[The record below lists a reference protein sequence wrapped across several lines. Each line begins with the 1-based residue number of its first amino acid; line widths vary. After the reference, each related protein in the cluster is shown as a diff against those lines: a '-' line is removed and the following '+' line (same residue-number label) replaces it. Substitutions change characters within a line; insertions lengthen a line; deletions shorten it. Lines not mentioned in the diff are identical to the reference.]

1 MKNLKILAS
10 FQTKKFKYGG
20 HAALLTAIVIVLLI
34 VLNLLVEQ
42 VPVKIDLTENRM
54 FTLSEQT
61 LQILDRL
68 EQDVIIYGVAEPGK
82 ENRMVDE
89 VVKRYSRRSPR
100 VSVEYLDPYRQPV
113 FIKQFDPEG
122 KGINEGSYIVV
133 SGEKFRVIDRWDL
146 FNINYQNPFQPE
158 VTGLVAEERF
168 TSAIMYV
175 TAEKNPVIY
184 MLKGHGEEEL
194 PFSLKERLRQEN
206 YELRELTLVVKEKL
220 PEDLDLLLVFAP
232 KRDLTAEEEEKIR
245 GYLGAQA
252 QGRALFVL
260 DDYVADLP
268 NFQSLL
274 RSYGLKLQPAVIV
287 EGSADHHVGN
297 PLLLLPEMKEHDIL
311 TPLVNERMP
320 ILFPRAHALEILDI
334 RRRSLE
340 FTPLLTT
347 SAKAWGKVNPKPAT
361 AEKEP
366 GDLDG
371 PFTVAMTV
379 VDKEWTEETGE
390 VESRLVVTA
399 NSHFLTSQ
407 FLMMAPGNLDFVMN
421 CLNWLADREEVISIR
436 ARSLIHLGLRMSGWQ
451 KLIYSGIVILLIPL
465 LALGAGVVV
474 WLRRRHL

>member
-20 HAALLTAIVIVLLI
+20 HATLLTVIVVVLLI

-42 VPVKIDLTENRM
+42 VPVKLDLTENRL

-68 EQDVIIYGVAEPGK
+68 EQDVAIYGVAEPGK

-89 VVKRYSRRSPR
+89 VARRYSRRTPR
-100 VSVEYLDPYRQPV
+100 VSVEYLDPYRQPA
-113 FIKQFDPEG
+113 FIRQFDPEG
-122 KGINEGSYIVV
+122 KGINEGSYIVA
-133 SGEKFRVIDRWDL
+133 SGDKYRVIDRWEL

-175 TAEKNPVIY
+175 TAEKNPKVY
-184 MLKGHGEEEL
+184 ALKGHGEEEL
-194 PFSLKERLRQEN
+194 PLNLRERLRHEN
-206 YELRELTLVVKEKL
+206 YELKELTLVGKEKL
-220 PEDLDLLLVFAP
+220 PEDLDLLLVFSP
-232 KRDLTAEEEEKIR
+232 KRDLTVEEEEKIR
-245 GYLGAQA
+245 EFLAA
-252 QGRALFVL
+252 EGRALFIL
-260 DDYVADLP
+260 NWYVADLP
-268 NFQSLL
+268 TFQSLL

-287 EGSADHHVGN
+287 EGDADRHAGN
-297 PLLLLPEMKEHDIL
+297 PVWLLPEMKEHEIL

-320 ILFPRAHALEILDI
+320 VLFPLAQALEILDV

-347 SAKAWGKVNPKPAT
+347 SAKAWGKVDPNPAT

-371 PFTVAMTV
+371 PFTVAIAV
-379 VDKEWTEETGE
+379 VDKEWTEATGE
-390 VESRLVVTA
+390 LETRLVVTA
-399 NSHFLTSQ
+399 NSHFLATQ
-407 FLMMAPGNLDFVMN
+407 FLIQVPGNLNFIMN
-421 CLNWLADREEVISIR
+421 SLNWLSDREDVISIR
-436 ARSLIHLGLRMSGWQ
+436 PRSLIHLSLRMSGWQ
-451 KLIYSGIVILLIPL
+451 KLIYSGIVVILIPL